1 MYVFSFLRYTIFV
14 MGLLALMTGW
24 VKAQTDAEAP
34 AVLKIVQSSQE
45 PFMLSMAALQA
56 LDQESFETSTIWTDG
71 VHEFRG
77 VCLKEL
83 LKHLNV
89 TADEVIAT
97 AINDYA
103 VRLPVPAEDE
113 DGPILALEMDG
124 APMSRRGKGPV
135 WLMYPYDSHAKFRT
149 QTIYA
154 RSVWQLN
161 TIEIVH

>member
-1 MYVFSFLRYTIFV
+1 MYVYSFLRYSIMVLGF
-14 MGLLALMTGW
+14 LALTTGLAKSQPD
-24 VKAQTDAEAP
+24 VAAP
-34 AVLKIVQSSQE
+34 AVLKVVQPSQE
-45 PFMLSMAALQA
+45 ALMLSMAALQA
-56 LDQESFETSTIWTDG
+56 LEQESFATSTIWTDG

-89 TADEVIAT
+89 SANEVIAT

-103 VRLPVPAEDE
+103 IRLPVPAEDE
-113 DGPILALEMDG
+113 IGPILALEMDG

-135 WLMYPYDSHAKFRT
+135 WLVYPYDSHAKFRT